1 MASVLLRADEQPV
14 VAYDPQQLLLVIT
27 REYEGLRSCLRERCD
42 VPADEIA
49 EQALR
54 CARALTCLAERA
66 RRAERQAVCGS
77 QEVLATPVA
86 NPVVKV
92 ERIATLAS
100 QPAVQPVPTN
110 CALYRRCRGLTNL
123 FFPGL

>member
-27 REYEGLRSCLRERCD
+27 WEYEGLRMCLRERRD
-42 VPADEIA
+42 VPANEIA

-54 CARALTCLAERA
+54 CADALTCLAERA
-66 RRAERQAVCGS
+66 RRAERQAVT
-77 QEVLATPVA
+77 VPPVA

-92 ERIATLAS
+92 ERIATPAA
-100 QPAVQPVPTN
+100 QPAVLPRSVTCLPF
-110 CALYRRCRGLTNL
+110 L
-123 FFPGL
+123 PGP